1 MMDGWDGMG
10 VAGWF
15 LMTVFWVALIAAIVW
30 AVANLFPGRGSY
42 EPTSAERP
50 ERPEEIL
57 DRRLARGEIDSSTYD
72 ELRGKLR
79 AARAERV

>member
-30 AVANLFPGRGSY
+30 AVANLFPGRGSS
-42 EPTSAERP
+42 EPMSAERS
-50 ERPEEIL
+50 ERPDEIL

-72 ELRGKLR
+72 ELRSKLR